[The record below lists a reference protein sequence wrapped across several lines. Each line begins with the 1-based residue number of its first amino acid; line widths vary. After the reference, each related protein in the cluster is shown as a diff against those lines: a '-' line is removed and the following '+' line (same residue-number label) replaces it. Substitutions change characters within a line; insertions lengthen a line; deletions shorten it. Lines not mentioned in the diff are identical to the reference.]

1 MEDRVLT
8 QPLCVV
14 HLFKGKA
21 KPAVTGV
28 KGYTVCQKHLSFQDA
43 FFRQWEI
50 VQDPKQDPKKG

>member
-1 MEDRVLT
+1 MLT